1 LRLLLSSQLEISLA
15 EKDELL
21 ASKDQMINAL
31 EEAVSQSTF
40 TTFVEA
46 DGHPNS
52 RPDMLVAASTPNH
65 VSDDSGDLYLSRDD
79 SWNRTLSLIYYAHSS
94 DDDSTTESA
103 TADGR
108 WNIPFDEA
116 SFDELVAKSSSSGR
130 GKRGVLSEVGFMPIG
145 RPSLWHSSHGTGSPL
160 RPLALR
166 RTSDSPRRSLSKV
179 FMNEKENVT
188 PTKDSGIGAVFDVR

>member
-1 LRLLLSSQLEISLA
+1 MRLLLSSQLEINLA

-31 EEAVSQSTF
+31 EEAVSQSTL

>member
-1 LRLLLSSQLEISLA
+1 LRLLSSSQLEISLA
-15 EKDELL
+15 EKDDLL
-21 ASKDQMINAL
+21 ASKDQRINAL
-31 EEAVSQSTF
+31 EEAGSRSTF
-40 TTFVEA
+40 TTLVES
-46 DGHPNS
+46 DGHPN
-52 RPDMLVAASTPNH
+52 MLLASSTPNH
-65 VSDDSGDLYLSRDD
+65 VSDDSGDLHPPSDD

-94 DDDSTTESA
+94 DDDSTT

-116 SFDELVAKSSSSGR
+116 SFDELVAKSSPSGKE
-130 GKRGVLSEVGFMPIG
+130 KRGVLAEVGFMPIG
-145 RPSLWHSSHGTGSPL
+145 RPSLWHSSQGTGSPL

-188 PTKDSGIGAVFDVR
+188 PTKDSIGIGAVFDVR

>member
-1 LRLLLSSQLEISLA
+1 MSSQLEISLA

-65 VSDDSGDLYLSRDD
+65 VSDGSGDLYLSRDD